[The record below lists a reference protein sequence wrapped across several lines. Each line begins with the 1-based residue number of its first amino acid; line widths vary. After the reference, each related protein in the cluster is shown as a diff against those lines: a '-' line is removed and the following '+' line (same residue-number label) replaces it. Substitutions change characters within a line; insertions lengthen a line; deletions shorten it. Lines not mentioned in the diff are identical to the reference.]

1 MRRPGGP
8 VVSPVR
14 PSNRDAAVFVVRCLR
29 NAGFEALLAGGC
41 VRDMLLKRRAKD
53 YDVATSARPDQILP
67 LFRRTLEI
75 GAKFGVVM
83 VLVKRCQ
90 VEVATFRTESGYADG
105 RHPDQVRFSC
115 AAEDASRRDFTVN
128 GMFYDPIRR
137 KVIDYVDGQQDLGRK
152 ILRTIGDPDRRFEED
167 YLRMLRAV
175 RFTAHLGFTLE
186 PSARSAIVRHADK
199 IARISGERIA
209 AELEAILTHPARAVG
224 ARLLVDSSLCA
235 AVFPGLDSVH
245 ANHGVAVLSA
255 LRRRISFPLALAALF
270 AEAPAESALSQCEFL
285 KLSRD
290 NTRHLAWL
298 LEHRGRLLDARMGL
312 APLKR
317 LLVSPFFRDLFD
329 LQRAILCSHSI
340 PQTPLNIL
348 QRRIGA
354 LKGVDLAPKPI
365 LNGHDILA
373 LGAAPGPMVGRIA
386 EDLYVAQ
393 LSDRI
398 HTPHQ
403 ARQFVQDWLA
413 THNSPHSS

>member
-1 MRRPGGP
+1 
-8 VVSPVR
+8 VSPAR
-14 PSNRDAAVFVVRCLR
+14 PSNRAAAVFVVRCLR
-29 NAGFEALLAGGC
+29 KAGFEALLAGGC

-67 LFRRTLEI
+67 IFRRTLEI

-83 VLVKRCQ
+83 VLVKQCQ

-105 RHPDQVRFSC
+105 RHPDEVRFSC

-137 KVIDYVDGQQDLGRK
+137 KVIDFVNGQEDLRRK

-175 RFTAHLGFTLE
+175 RFSSHLGFALE
-186 PSARSAIVRHADK
+186 PAARAAIVRHADK
-199 IARISGERIA
+199 IVRISGERIA

-224 ARLLVDSSLCA
+224 ARLLVDSSLCVS
-235 AVFPGLDSVH
+235 VFPGLDPAGASR
-245 ANHGVAVLSA
+245 GVAVLSA
-255 LRRRISFPLALAALF
+255 LRRRIGFPLALAALF
-270 AEAPAESALSQCEFL
+270 AEAPADSALSQCEFL
-285 KLSRD
+285 KLSREQS
-290 NTRHLAWL
+290 RHLAWL
-298 LEHRGRLLDARMGL
+298 LEHRDRLLDARMGL

-317 LLVSPFFRDLFD
+317 LLVSPYFRDLFD
-329 LQRAILCSHSI
+329 LHRAILRSQSL

-348 QRRIGA
+348 QRRISA
-354 LKGVDLAPKPI
+354 LKGVNLAPKPL

-393 LSDRI
+393 LSDLI

-403 ARQFVQDWLA
+403 ARQFVQDWLER
-413 THNSPHSS
+413 HHLPKS

>member
-1 MRRPGGP
+1 M
-8 VVSPVR
+8 SPIR
-14 PSNRDAAVFVVRCLR
+14 SSNRAAAVFVVRCLR
-29 NAGFEALLAGGC
+29 KAGFEALLAGGC

-53 YDVATSARPDQILP
+53 YDVATNAHPDQIIP

-105 RHPDQVRFSC
+105 RHPNQVRFSC
-115 AAEDASRRDFTVN
+115 AAEDASRRDFTIN

-137 KVIDYVDGQQDLGRK
+137 KVIDYVDGQRDLGRK
-152 ILRTIGDPDRRFEED
+152 ILRTIGDPDCRFEED

-175 RFTAHLGFTLE
+175 RFSTHLGFALE
-186 PSARSAIVRHADK
+186 PTAWAAIIRHSDK
-199 IARISGERIA
+199 IARISGERIS
-209 AELEAILTHPARAVG
+209 AELEAILTHPARAIG

-235 AVFPGLDSVH
+235 AVFPGLDSAG
-245 ANHGVAVLSA
+245 ANHGVAILSA
-255 LRRRISFPLALAALF
+255 LRRRIGFPLALAGLF
-270 AEAPAESALSQCEFL
+270 AEVPTALALSQCEFL

-290 NTRHLAWL
+290 HTRHLAWL
-298 LEHRGRLLDARMGL
+298 LEHRGRLLDAHMGL

-317 LLVSPFFRDLFD
+317 LLVSPYFRDLFD
-329 LQRAILCSHSI
+329 LQRAILRSQSL
-340 PQTPLNIL
+340 PQTPLKIL

-354 LKGVDLAPKPI
+354 LKGVNLAPKPL

-373 LGAAPGPMVGRIA
+373 LGATPGPMVGRIA
-386 EDLYVAQ
+386 EELYVAQ
-393 LSDRI
+393 LSDQI

-403 ARQFVQDWLA
+403 ARRFVQNWLA
-413 THNSPHSS
+413 GHNSRES